1 MKIGPTQYTEEEVLR
16 IQEARNQIESLQSEE
31 NLRYENLIDF
41 LKREKK
47 EFDEDHLWDY
57 IFNGF
62 LIEINEK
69 R

>member
-1 MKIGPTQYTEEEVLR
+1 MKIGSTQYTEEETVR
-16 IQEARNQIESLQSEE
+16 IQEVRNQIECLQSEE
-31 NLRYENLIDF
+31 SLRYENLIDF
-41 LKREKK
+41 LKRGKK